1 VTVKNSGH
9 DDLFAPFAVFLVPS
23 LGFSVASIGLK
34 FWLLKRRAI
43 RRTATL
49 QVLQLQAD
57 QSRRID
63 FRLLCDRFLLHRRQQ
78 RHEELKSANDAAR
91 YQAYTYV
98 VLALIEVRFDL
109 LPVLTAPAQLTLG
122 LLPGCAVLR
131 PQYDLAGSHRA

>member
-1 VTVKNSGH
+1 MVRRAWHHALGCCVTSRHAAATAGDCFAFVTVKNSGH
-9 DDLFAPFAVFLVPS
+9 DDLFALFAVFLVPS

-49 QVLQLQAD
+49 QVRQLQAG

-63 FRLLCDRFLLHRRQQ
+63 FRLLCDRFVLHCRQQ

-91 YQAYTYV
+91 YQAYTYIA
-98 VLALIEVRFDL
+98 LALTEVRHDC
-109 LPVLTAPAQLTLG
+109 G
-122 LLPGCAVLR
+122 HC
-131 PQYDLAGSHRA
+131 